1 MASHFLTGTG
11 GQRDINGPL
20 IESSFTLCNP
30 HRSPSCPLTM
40 YISRQVKDHRLLTDQ
55 KHVYL
60 NRNRHGRSSD
70 FPPASPLATVTTTA
84 ESSHRR
90 GTTTF
95 QSTGWTPRSLAPRQ
109 LRRRTRQRPRRG
121 RVWPRCWWRQQQ
133 LVRVSVM
140 AVRVIRDSLA
150 NGDAFMDDE
159 YATACMIITVMESCT
174 PRLKYCHPKVLLPK
188 YCATRS
194 TPSASG
200 SRPRASSR

>member
-109 LRRRTRQRPRRG
+109 LRRRTRQRPRRSRG
-121 RVWPRCWWRQQQ
+121 QERGNRRP
-133 LVRVSVM
+133 
-140 AVRVIRDSLA
+140 
-150 NGDAFMDDE
+150 
-159 YATACMIITVMESCT
+159 
-174 PRLKYCHPKVLLPK
+174 H
-188 YCATRS
+188 RS
-194 TPSASG
+194 PTLSSASSTTSSSLGRLVDTTPPSPPPARTLPTRTPG
-200 SRPRASSR
+200 S